1 MAILAA
7 VGCVTIATFRVT
19 VVMGQE
25 YLPGR
30 VGLASGV
37 TLGLAIGL
45 GGVWARF
52 LGLVADRFGLVTVM
66 ELIAVLPL
74 AGPVLALTLPRDAP
88 GPAAQS
94 SPSAGRRASG
104 STPRELSTPASM
116 T

>member
-45 GGVWARF
+45 GGVWASF

-74 AGPVLALTLPRDAP
+74 AGLVLALTLPRDAP

-94 SPSAGRRASG
+94 SPSAGRPASG